1 MSLRENSETNILSI
15 RRENIRVM
23 DIRHKNIEDTDIGH
37 EDIKDTDIR
46 HENDKTQ
53 KRKKAVFRISYGG
66 MTRCT
71 CQKAVLTVEAAAVL
85 PFFVCFMVFILYF
98 FRILQVHAGVAQ
110 ALQYAGRRTAAECAG
125 R

>member
-53 KRKKAVFRISYGG
+53 KRKKSHLKSKTHVNDNCSLARP
-66 MTRCT
+66 
-71 CQKAVLTVEAAAVL
+71 L
-85 PFFVCFMVFILYF
+85 
-98 FRILQVHAGVAQ
+98 
-110 ALQYAGRRTAAECAG
+110 
-125 R
+125 